1 MLTIHHVL
9 QSYKVSLEGAVEV
22 AVVERWEEWGAIR
35 GEEQVVVKPR

>member
-22 AVVERWEEWGAIR
+22 AVVERWEEWEAR
-35 GEEQVVVKPR
+35 GVELVVEKPG